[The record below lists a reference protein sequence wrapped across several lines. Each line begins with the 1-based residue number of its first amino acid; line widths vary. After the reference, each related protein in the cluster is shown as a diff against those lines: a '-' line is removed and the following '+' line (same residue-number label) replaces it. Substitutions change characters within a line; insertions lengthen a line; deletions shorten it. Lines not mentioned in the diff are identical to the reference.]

1 MVERTSG
8 PDAARAQAQAM
19 NSPATQTSGSATSS
33 EVAFDVFVKNI
44 SQASNEA
51 RLALAERL
59 KEAGIWKGKVSSKF
73 DLKYYTALAKLEEK
87 YQGQVALDKM
97 VGATAP
103 TARYDVLT
111 DIISGGGDGDG
122 SGGGGPT
129 TTRQTYV
136 TSASQTA
143 KLLNTIAVDLL
154 ERNLTKA
161 EQAKYLKMI
170 NAEQRKQPSVQTQ
183 GEGFVT
189 TKGGIDEQQFITEKL
204 EATSEAK
211 NVRAT
216 DAYTILMKELGGLD

>member
-1 MVERTSG
+1 MVSPTSG
-8 PDAARAQAQAM
+8 PDAARAMSA
-19 NSPATQTSGSATSS
+19 PATQTSGSATSS
-33 EVAFDVFVKNI
+33 EVAFDVFVKGI

-59 KEAGIWKGKVSSKF
+59 KEAGLWKGKVSSNF

-97 VGATAP
+97 VGSTVP

-111 DIISGGGDGDG
+111 TIISGGDGEDD
-122 SGGGGPT
+122 PT
-129 TTRQTYV
+129 TTRQTYI

-143 KLLNTIAVDLL
+143 KLLNTVAVDLL
-154 ERNLTKA
+154 ERDLTKA

-204 EATSEAK
+204 QATDEAQ

>member
-1 MVERTSG
+1 MAEPTFSG
-8 PDAARAQAQAM
+8 PDAARAMSA
-19 NSPATQTSGSATSS
+19 PATQTSGSATSG
-33 EVAFDVFVKNI
+33 EIAFDVFVKNI
-44 SQASNEA
+44 SQTSDAA

-73 DLKYYTALAKLEEK
+73 DLKYYAALVKLDEK

-97 VGATAP
+97 VGATTP
-103 TARYDVLT
+103 TARFDVLT
-111 DIISGGGDGDG
+111 SIISEGGEGG
-122 SGGGGPT
+122 SDGPT
-129 TTRQTYV
+129 TTKQTYV

-143 KLLNTIAVDLL
+143 KLLNTVAVDLL

-189 TKGGIDEQQFITEKL
+189 TKGGVDEQQFITEKL
-204 EATSEAK
+204 QATDEAK
-211 NVRAT
+211 TVRAT

>member
-1 MVERTSG
+1 MAEPTYG
-8 PDAARAQAQAM
+8 PDAARAMSA
-19 NSPATQTSGSATSS
+19 PATQTSGSATSS
-33 EVAFDVFVKNI
+33 EVAFDVFVKGI

-59 KEAGIWKGKVSSKF
+59 KEAGLWKGKVSSAF

-87 YQGQVALDKM
+87 YQGQIALDKM
-97 VGATAP
+97 VGATVP

-111 DIISGGGDGDG
+111 SIISSGEGDGDG
-122 SGGGGPT
+122 PT
-129 TTRQTYV
+129 TTTQTYV

-143 KLLNTIAVDLL
+143 KLLNTVAVDLL
-154 ERNLTKA
+154 ERDLTKA

-170 NAEQRKQPSVQTQ
+170 NAEQRKQPSVQTS
-183 GEGFVT
+183 GKGFVT
-189 TKGGIDEQQFITEKL
+189 TQGGVDEQQFITEKL
-204 EATSEAK
+204 QATDEAK

>member
-1 MVERTSG
+1 MVEPSFG
-8 PDAARAQAQAM
+8 PDAARAMSA
-19 NSPATQTSGSATSS
+19 PATQTSGSATSS
-33 EVAFDVFVKNI
+33 EVAFDVFVKGI

-97 VGATAP
+97 VGATVP

-111 DIISGGGDGDG
+111 SIISDGGEDDD
-122 SGGGGPT
+122 GPT

-143 KLLNTIAVDLL
+143 KLVNTIAADLL
-154 ERNLTKA
+154 ERDLTKA

-170 NAEQRKQPSVQTQ
+170 NAEQRKQPSVQTS
-183 GEGFVT
+183 GKGFVT
-189 TKGGIDEQQFITEKL
+189 TKGGVDEQQFITEKL
-204 EATSEAK
+204 QATDEAK

>member
-1 MVERTSG
+1 MVEPTSG
-8 PDAARAQAQAM
+8 PDAARAMSA
-19 NSPATQTSGSATSS
+19 PATQTSGSATSS

-59 KEAGIWKGKVSSKF
+59 KEAGLWKGKASSNF

-97 VGATAP
+97 VGAKTP

-111 DIISGGGDGDG
+111 SIISGGDEEDD
-122 SGGGGPT
+122 PT

-143 KLLNTIAVDLL
+143 KLVNAIAVDLL
-154 ERNLTKA
+154 ERDLTKA

-170 NAEQRKQPSVQTQ
+170 NAEQRKQPSVQTS
-183 GEGFVT
+183 GKGFT
-189 TKGGIDEQQFITEKL
+189 TTLGGVDEEQFITEKL
-204 EATSEAK
+204 QATDEAQ

>member
-1 MVERTSG
+1 MVEPTSG
-8 PDAARAQAQAM
+8 PDAARAMSA
-19 NSPATQTSGSATSS
+19 PATQTSGSATSS

-97 VGATAP
+97 VGATVP
-103 TARYDVLT
+103 TQRYDVLT
-111 DIISGGGDGDG
+111 SIISGGGDGD
-122 SGGGGPT
+122 GGPT

-143 KLLNTIAVDLL
+143 RLANTIAVNLL
-154 ERNLTKA
+154 ERDLSPA
-161 EQAKYLKMI
+161 EQAKIKKII
-170 NAEQRKQPSVQTQ
+170 NAEQRKQPSVQTS
-183 GEGFVT
+183 GKGFVT
-189 TKGGIDEQQFITEKL
+189 TQGGVDEQQLITEKL
-204 EATSEAK
+204 QATDEAK
-211 NVRAT
+211 TVRAT

>member
-1 MVERTSG
+1 MVKPTSG
-8 PDAARAQAQAM
+8 PDAARAQAM
-19 NSPATQTSGSATSS
+19 NSPATQTSGSATSG

-87 YQGQVALDKM
+87 YQGQVTLDKM
-97 VGATAP
+97 VGATTP

-111 DIISGGGDGDG
+111 DIIAGGGDGDD
-122 SGGGGPT
+122 GPT

-170 NAEQRKQPSVQTQ
+170 NAEQRKQPSVQTA
-183 GEGFVT
+183 GKGFVT
-189 TKGGIDEQQFITEKL
+189 TQGGVDEQQFITEKL

>member
-1 MVERTSG
+1 MVKPTSG
-8 PDAARAQAQAM
+8 PDAARAQAM
-19 NSPATQTSGSATSS
+19 NSPATQTSGSATSG

-111 DIISGGGDGDG
+111 DIISSGGDGDG
-122 SGGGGPT
+122 GGGGGPRT
-129 TTRQTYV
+129 TSQTYV

-170 NAEQRKQPSVQTQ
+170 NAEQRKQPTVQTQ

>member
-8 PDAARAQAQAM
+8 PDAARAQAM
-19 NSPATQTSGSATSS
+19 NSPATQTSGSATSG

-97 VGATAP
+97 VGATTP

-122 SGGGGPT
+122 DGPT

-170 NAEQRKQPSVQTQ
+170 NAEQRKQPTIQTQ

>member
-1 MVERTSG
+1 MVEPTSG
-8 PDAARAQAQAM
+8 PDAARAM
-19 NSPATQTSGSATSS
+19 SSPATQTSGSATSS
-33 EVAFDVFVKNI
+33 EVAFDVFVKGI

-59 KEAGIWKGKVSSKF
+59 KEAGLWKGKVSSKF

-97 VGATAP
+97 VGATTP

-111 DIISGGGDGDG
+111 SIISGGGDGDG
-122 SGGGGPT
+122 DGPT

-143 KLLNTIAVDLL
+143 KLLNAVAVDLL

-170 NAEQRKQPSVQTQ
+170 NAEQRKQPTVQTQ

>member
-8 PDAARAQAQAM
+8 PDAARAQAM

-97 VGATAP
+97 VGSTTP

-111 DIISGGGDGDG
+111 SIISGGDEDDD
-122 SGGGGPT
+122 GPT

-143 KLLNTIAVDLL
+143 KLLNTVAVDLL

-170 NAEQRKQPSVQTQ
+170 NAEQRKQPSIQTA
-183 GEGFVT
+183 GKGFVT
-189 TKGGIDEQQFITEKL
+189 TKGGVDEQQFITEKL
-204 EATSEAK
+204 QATSEAK

>member
-8 PDAARAQAQAM
+8 PDAARAQAM

-87 YQGQVALDKM
+87 YQGQVTLDKM
-97 VGATAP
+97 VGATTP

-111 DIISGGGDGDG
+111 DIIAGGGDGD
-122 SGGGGPT
+122 GGGGPT

>member
-1 MVERTSG
+1 MAEPTSG
-8 PDAARAQAQAM
+8 PDAARAMSA
-19 NSPATQTSGSATSS
+19 PATQTSGSATSS

-44 SQASNEA
+44 SQASDEA

-87 YQGQVALDKM
+87 YQGQIALDKM
-97 VGATAP
+97 VGATVP

-111 DIISGGGDGDG
+111 SIISGGDGEDD
-122 SGGGGPT
+122 GPT

-143 KLLNTIAVDLL
+143 KLANSIAVNLL
-154 ERNLTKA
+154 ERDLTPA
-161 EQAKYLKMI
+161 EQAKIKKI
-170 NAEQRKQPSVQTQ
+170 VNAEQRKQPSIQTS
-183 GEGFVT
+183 GKGFVT
-189 TKGGIDEQQFITEKL
+189 TQGGVDEQQLITEKL
-204 EATSEAK
+204 QATDEAK

>member
-1 MVERTSG
+1 MAEPTFSG
-8 PDAARAQAQAM
+8 PDAARAM
-19 NSPATQTSGSATSS
+19 SSPATQTSGSASSS
-33 EVAFDVFVKNI
+33 EIAFDVFVKNI
-44 SQASNEA
+44 SQTSNEA
-51 RLALAERL
+51 RLALAQRL
-59 KEAGIWKGKVSSKF
+59 KEAGIWKGKISSKF

-97 VGATAP
+97 VGATTP
-103 TARYDVLT
+103 TARFDVLT
-111 DIISGGGDGDG
+111 SIISGGGEDDE
-122 SGGGGPT
+122 GPT

-183 GEGFVT
+183 GKGFVT
-189 TKGGIDEQQFITEKL
+189 TKGGVDEQQFITEKL
-204 EATSEAK
+204 QSTSEAK

>member
-1 MVERTSG
+1 MAEPTYSG
-8 PDAARAQAQAM
+8 PDAARAM
-19 NSPATQTSGSATSS
+19 STPATQTSGSATSG

-87 YQGQVALDKM
+87 YQGQLTLDKM
-97 VGATAP
+97 VGATVP
-103 TARYDVLT
+103 TQRYDVLT
-111 DIISGGGDGDG
+111 SIISGGGEDDD
-122 SGGGGPT
+122 GPT
-129 TTRQTYV
+129 TTSQTYV

-170 NAEQRKQPSVQTQ
+170 NAEQRKQPTVQTA
-183 GEGFVT
+183 GKGFVT
-189 TKGGIDEQQFITEKL
+189 TKGGVDEQQFITEKL

>member
-8 PDAARAQAQAM
+8 PDAARAQAM
-19 NSPATQTSGSATSS
+19 SSPATQTSGSAASG
-33 EVAFDVFVKNI
+33 EVAFDVFVKGI

-97 VGATAP
+97 VGATTP

-111 DIISGGGDGDG
+111 DIIAGGGDGDG
-122 SGGGGPT
+122 DGGPRT
-129 TTRQTYV
+129 TSQTYV

-170 NAEQRKQPSVQTQ
+170 NAEQRKQPSVQTA
-183 GEGFVT
+183 GKGFVT

>member
-1 MVERTSG
+1 
-8 PDAARAQAQAM
+8 M

-97 VGATAP
+97 VGATVP
-103 TARYDVLT
+103 TQRYDVLT
-111 DIISGGGDGDG
+111 SIISGGGDGD
-122 SGGGGPT
+122 GGPT

-143 KLLNTIAVDLL
+143 RLANTIAVNLL
-154 ERNLTKA
+154 ERDLSPA
-161 EQAKYLKMI
+161 EQAKIKKII
-170 NAEQRKQPSVQTQ
+170 NAEQRKQPSVQTS
-183 GEGFVT
+183 GKGFVT
-189 TKGGIDEQQFITEKL
+189 TQGGVDEQQLITEKL
-204 EATSEAK
+204 QATDEAK
-211 NVRAT
+211 TVRAT

>member
-1 MVERTSG
+1 MVKPISG
-8 PDAARAQAQAM
+8 PDAARAMSA
-19 NSPATQTSGSATSS
+19 PVTQTSGSATSG

-44 SQASNEA
+44 SQASEEA

-87 YQGQVALDKM
+87 YQGQIALDKM
-97 VGATAP
+97 VGATVP
-103 TARYDVLT
+103 TQRYDVLT
-111 DIISGGGDGDG
+111 SIISEGGEDD
-122 SGGGGPT
+122 GPT

-143 KLLNTIAVDLL
+143 KLVNAIASDLL
-154 ERNLTKA
+154 ERDLTKA

-170 NAEQRKQPSVQTQ
+170 NAEQRKQPSVQTS
-183 GEGFVT
+183 GKGFVT
-189 TKGGIDEQQFITEKL
+189 TQGGVDEQQFITEKL
-204 EATSEAK
+204 QATDEAK
-211 NVRAT
+211 TVRAT

>member
-8 PDAARAQAQAM
+8 PDAARAQAM
-19 NSPATQTSGSATSS
+19 SSPATQTSGSAASG
-33 EVAFDVFVKNI
+33 EVAFDVFVKGI

-97 VGATAP
+97 VGATTP

-111 DIISGGGDGDG
+111 SIISGGDGEDD
-122 SGGGGPT
+122 GPT

-143 KLLNTIAVDLL
+143 KLANAIAVNLL
-154 ERNLTKA
+154 ERDLSPA
-161 EQAKYLKMI
+161 EQAKIKKI
-170 NAEQRKQPSVQTQ
+170 VNAEQRKQPSVQTS
-183 GEGFVT
+183 GKGFVT
-189 TKGGIDEQQFITEKL
+189 TQGGVDEQQLITEKL
-204 EATSEAK
+204 QATDEAK
-211 NVRAT
+211 TVRAT

>member
-1 MVERTSG
+1 MVKPTSG
-8 PDAARAQAQAM
+8 PDAARAM
-19 NSPATQTSGSATSS
+19 SSPATQTSGSATSS
-33 EVAFDVFVKNI
+33 EVAFDVFVKGI

-59 KEAGIWKGKVSSKF
+59 KEAGLWKGKVSSKF
-73 DLKYYTALAKLEEK
+73 DLKYYTALAELEKK
-87 YQGQVALDKM
+87 YQGQVVLDEM
-97 VGATAP
+97 VGATTP

-122 SGGGGPT
+122 DGPT

-143 KLLNTIAVDLL
+143 KLVNTIAADLL
-154 ERNLTKA
+154 ERDLTKA

-170 NAEQRKQPSVQTQ
+170 NAEQRKQPSVQTS
-183 GEGFVT
+183 GKGFVT
-189 TKGGIDEQQFITEKL
+189 TQGGVDEQQFITEKL
-204 EATSEAK
+204 QATDEAK
-211 NVRAT
+211 TVRAT